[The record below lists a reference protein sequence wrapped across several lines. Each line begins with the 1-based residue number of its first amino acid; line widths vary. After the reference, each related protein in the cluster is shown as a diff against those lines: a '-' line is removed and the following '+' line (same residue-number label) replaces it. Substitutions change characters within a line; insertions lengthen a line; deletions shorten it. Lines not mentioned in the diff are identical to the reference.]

1 MRQLTRPRIAQ
12 LLLVVVAIAMFLP
25 WATGDVSGLSEPGV
39 ELDAGRLVLIISLL
53 TIGLIHIGFRPAWIG
68 GGFTVAV
75 LAKEIL
81 DVNDQA
87 HISPGIGL
95 WLGALAAAAAV
106 ATLVWDMFANVQAAP
121 PPEE

>member
-1 MRQLTRPRIAQ
+1 VRQLTRPRIAQ
-12 LLLVVVAIAMFLP
+12 VLLLVVVAAMFPP
-25 WATGDVSGLSEPGV
+25 WATGDSGEESIRG
-39 ELDAGRLVLIISLL
+39 LDVNESKLVLLVSLL

-95 WLGALAAAAAV
+95 WLGALAAAATV

-121 PPEE
+121 PSEE